1 MCTVSWLRRD
11 EGYQLFS
18 NRDEQRTRR
27 RAAGPQ
33 TLLLGGVR
41 ALAPLDSESGGTWI
55 AANEFGLSLCLLN
68 GSAGSPIKLSRGLV
82 IMSLI
87 RAKCLPEAGE
97 RIASMDLSEFAPFSL
112 LGLEPGSPPVLFQ
125 WDGSQLA
132 EIPGADR
139 RMPLV
144 SSSFDGMGVEVERRG
159 TLERLRAESRG
170 LRTGS
175 LLAFHRSH
183 EPARGAYSPCMHR
196 EDAETVSFTWVTVS
210 ASEVSLYYAPGAP
223 CSSLAGESR
232 TLPLAASKLARG
244 RSPTSLKRQAK
255 APVPHR
261 GRYICKI

>member
-1 MCTVSWLRRD
+1 MCTVSWIRRD

-41 ALAPLDSESGGTWI
+41 ALAPLDGEFGGTWI

-68 GSAGSPIKLSRGLV
+68 GSGGSPLKLSRGLV
-82 IMSLI
+82 IMRLI
-87 RAKCLPEAGE
+87 QAKCLAEAGE
-97 RIASMDLSEFAPFSL
+97 RIAGMDLSEFAPFSL
-112 LGLEPGSPPVLFQ
+112 LGLGPGSPAVLFR
-125 WDGSQLA
+125 WDGSRLA
-132 EIPGADR
+132 AIPDADR
-139 RMPLV
+139 QMPLV
-144 SSSFDGMGVEVERRG
+144 SSSFDGAGAEVERRG
-159 TLERLRAESRG
+159 TLERLQAESGG

-183 EPARGAYSPCMHR
+183 EPAQGAYSPCMHR

-210 ASEVSLYYAPGAP
+210 AAEVRLYYAPGAP

-232 TLPLAASKLARG
+232 TLRVAALKAGPWQRSSESKTTG
-244 RSPTSLKRQAK
+244 QSTCPTSRQ
-255 APVPHR
+255 VHL
-261 GRYICKI
+261 